1 MRSGFFVREVAL
13 LFTFLDKWVRMGQK
27 EEFAMAMFDD
37 PNKELNRL
45 QNELLSDDFEK
56 ELAGLD
62 DLLKDYE
69 PTDMDDFFMEKPKAD
84 EDFKRPNAK
93 KDLTEAMSEMLLDE
107 EEELEEA
114 PKPKKEKGIGGL
126 VALCVAETLA
136 ILGLLAWW
144 FLCLR

>member
-1 MRSGFFVREVAL
+1 
-13 LFTFLDKWVRMGQK
+13 
-27 EEFAMAMFDD
+27 MAMFDD

-107 EEELEEA
+107 ELEIEE
-114 PKPKKEKGIGGL
+114 PKSKKEKGIGGL
-126 VALCVAETLA
+126 VAICVAETLA

>member
-1 MRSGFFVREVAL
+1 MRSGFFMRERGF

-69 PTDMDDFFMEKPKAD
+69 PTDMDDFFMEKTKAE

-107 EEELEEA
+107 EEELEA

-126 VALCVAETLA
+126 VAICVAETLA